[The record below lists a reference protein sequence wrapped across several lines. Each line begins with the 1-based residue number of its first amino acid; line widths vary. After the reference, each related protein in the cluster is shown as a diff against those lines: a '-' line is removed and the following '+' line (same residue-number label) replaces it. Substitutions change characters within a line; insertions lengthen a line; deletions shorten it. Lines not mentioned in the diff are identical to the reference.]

1 MGVNKLNS
9 LMKNCAV
16 KAGIGANKRITN
28 HSARKTLAQKLQD
41 HNVPPTHIAQ
51 VTGHK
56 NLQSIN
62 NYSCL
67 RQEQQEA
74 ISSLLSADT
83 SSLSQTTNQSYTRA
97 LSLESRKQQNETET
111 LSMFKGNFIT
121 GGTFNIHVAS
131 STASNSQ
138 TLIADSPKRKY
149 RRLCP
154 LDSSDSSQEQEVN

>member
-1 MGVNKLNS
+1 MPS
-9 LMKNCAV
+9 
-16 KAGIGANKRITN
+16 
-28 HSARKTLAQKLQD
+28 
-41 HNVPPTHIAQ
+41 THIAQ

-56 NLQSIN
+56 NLQSLN

-83 SSLSQTTNQSYTRA
+83 SSPSLTTNQSHARA
-97 LSLESRKQQNETET
+97 LSLESRKQENETET

-121 GGTFNIHVAS
+121 GGTFDIHVAS

-138 TLIADSPKRKY
+138 TLIANSPKRKY

-154 LDSSDSSQEQEVN
+154 LDSSDSSQEH